1 MRQYVLT
8 SLMSQELCAESP
20 VQEEDCQAD
29 LDTWNK
35 RFLKMLKDEKKEE
48 NTQEKTPRPAL
59 DFGTQ
64 HEQRER
70 EMRQRLNPIKSNSYN
85 NLYGK
90 LIK

>member
-1 MRQYVLT
+1 
-8 SLMSQELCAESP
+8 MSQELCAESP

-48 NTQEKTPRPAL
+48 NKQEKSPRPVFNL
-59 DFGTQ
+59 RDL
-64 HEQRER
+64 ER
-70 EMRQRLNPIKSNSYN
+70 EQLEREKRQRQNLAEIKSNSYN

-90 LIK
+90 LI

>member
-1 MRQYVLT
+1 MLT

-35 RFLKMLKDEKKEE
+35 RFLNMLKDEKKEE
-48 NTQEKTPRPAL
+48 KTPRPEL
-59 DFGTQ
+59 DLIA
-64 HEQRER
+64 HNEQIER
-70 EMRQRLNPIKSNSYN
+70 EILKRLNPIKFNSYN

-90 LIK
+90 LI

>member
-1 MRQYVLT
+1 MLT

-35 RFLKMLKDEKKEE
+35 RFLNMLKDEKKEE
-48 NTQEKTPRPAL
+48 NTPRPLL
-59 DFGTQ
+59 DLRT
-64 HEQRER
+64 HYEQFER
-70 EMRQRLNPIKSNSYN
+70 EMRQRLNPKSNSYN

-90 LIK
+90 LI